1 MSNAGRAKKILAAAS
16 FALLLA
22 LALCPMAQA
31 YDDDTVIRVGLSYS
45 RGAQPAFNALADKG
59 YIIGYFEGDEFYEV
73 GTLSNRY
80 VAFCTDTMLYTSGRT
95 VTSSSSGGDIVFKPY
110 HLEVERDF
118 DSIEQAQDYIA
129 QVRDQGYSG
138 EIFPAYLRGVFRV
151 RIEHYSALEYA
162 SEDVQNIMQY
172 TMGDSVTPVG
182 GESDVITVVDLND
195 FYIAAE
201 IAAPQGCW
209 PAVKAAGEGQ
219 TLKNSLY
226 YYNGAFEFRRLS
238 GGDITFLNTLPLSDY
253 LKGVLPYEMNGDW
266 PLEALK
272 AQALCARS
280 YVLYNLGRHSNYDIC
295 NSTHCQVYYGTAKE
309 TELVRQAVEETK
321 NEVVTYQGKV
331 VSTYY
336 FSSSGG
342 YTESAKNVWGGD
354 DAPYCAAVPD
364 PYEDQDAIT
373 HFSETVTLEE
383 LTQLISSWNTGI
395 DRVADCYV
403 STYTEPAHNVYAVTF
418 VGENGKTY
426 TISGCDNVRIKLAS
440 LVKSPRFDILSGG
453 LSLYVNDGE
462 KLPSGTL
469 TAITAD
475 DVLVQTPSIPYV
487 ITAQGVQ
494 QVQRSENSDGT
505 LTFSGSGLGHNVGMS
520 QFGAKGMAE
529 QGYSYRDI
537 ILHYFTGVDIR
548 RLTEMG

>member
-1 MSNAGRAKKILAAAS
+1 M
-16 FALLLA
+16 
-22 LALCPMAQA
+22 
-31 YDDDTVIRVGLSYS
+31 
-45 RGAQPAFNALADKG
+45 
-59 YIIGYFEGDEFYEV
+59 
-73 GTLSNRY
+73 
-80 VAFCTDTMLYTSGRT
+80 
-95 VTSSSSGGDIVFKPY
+95 FKPY

-373 HFSETVTLEE
+373 HFSETVTLDE
-383 LTQLISSWNTGI
+383 LTQPDLLLEYRHRQGGRLLCL
-395 DRVADCYV
+395 DLHRACPQCVCRDLC
-403 STYTEPAHNVYAVTF
+403 
-418 VGENGKTY
+418 GENGKTY

-537 ILHYFTGVDIR
+537 ILHYFTGVEIR

>member
-1 MSNAGRAKKILAAAS
+1 M
-16 FALLLA
+16 
-22 LALCPMAQA
+22 
-31 YDDDTVIRVGLSYS
+31 
-45 RGAQPAFNALADKG
+45 
-59 YIIGYFEGDEFYEV
+59 
-73 GTLSNRY
+73 
-80 VAFCTDTMLYTSGRT
+80 
-95 VTSSSSGGDIVFKPY
+95 FKPY
-110 HLEVERDF
+110 HLEIERDF

-342 YTESAKNVWGGD
+342 YTESAKNVWGGQATPPI
-354 DAPYCAAVPD
+354 APPCPT
-364 PYEDQDAIT
+364 PMRT
-373 HFSETVTLEE
+373 
-383 LTQLISSWNTGI
+383 
-395 DRVADCYV
+395 R
-403 STYTEPAHNVYAVTF
+403 
-418 VGENGKTY
+418 
-426 TISGCDNVRIKLAS
+426 
-440 LVKSPRFDILSGG
+440 
-453 LSLYVNDGE
+453 
-462 KLPSGTL
+462 
-469 TAITAD
+469 
-475 DVLVQTPSIPYV
+475 TPSRISRKP
-487 ITAQGVQ
+487 
-494 QVQRSENSDGT
+494 S
-505 LTFSGSGLGHNVGMS
+505 
-520 QFGAKGMAE
+520 
-529 QGYSYRDI
+529 
-537 ILHYFTGVDIR
+537 
-548 RLTEMG
+548 RLTS

>member
-1 MSNAGRAKKILAAAS
+1 M
-16 FALLLA
+16 
-22 LALCPMAQA
+22 
-31 YDDDTVIRVGLSYS
+31 
-45 RGAQPAFNALADKG
+45 
-59 YIIGYFEGDEFYEV
+59 
-73 GTLSNRY
+73 
-80 VAFCTDTMLYTSGRT
+80 
-95 VTSSSSGGDIVFKPY
+95 
-110 HLEVERDF
+110 
-118 DSIEQAQDYIA
+118 
-129 QVRDQGYSG
+129 
-138 EIFPAYLRGVFRV
+138 
-151 RIEHYSALEYA
+151 
-162 SEDVQNIMQY
+162 
-172 TMGDSVTPVG
+172 
-182 GESDVITVVDLND
+182 
-195 FYIAAE
+195 
-201 IAAPQGCW
+201 
-209 PAVKAAGEGQ
+209 
-219 TLKNSLY
+219 
-226 YYNGAFEFRRLS
+226 
-238 GGDITFLNTLPLSDY
+238 
-253 LKGVLPYEMNGDW
+253 
-266 PLEALK
+266 
-272 AQALCARS
+272 
-280 YVLYNLGRHSNYDIC
+280 
-295 NSTHCQVYYGTAKE
+295 
-309 TELVRQAVEETK
+309 
-321 NEVVTYQGKV
+321 TYQGKV

-373 HFSETVTLEE
+373 HFSETVTLDE

-537 ILHYFTGVDIR
+537 ILHYFTGVEIR